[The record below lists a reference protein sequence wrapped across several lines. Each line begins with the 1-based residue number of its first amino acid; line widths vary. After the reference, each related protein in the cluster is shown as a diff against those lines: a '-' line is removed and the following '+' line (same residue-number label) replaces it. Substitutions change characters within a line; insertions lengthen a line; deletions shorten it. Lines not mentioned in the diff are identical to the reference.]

1 MPITEVLEYVAK
13 VEQDPFVIYTSIEE
27 VYKPN
32 FLEPAVFKKFAHLFD
47 DNAESK
53 FVEQIEAIRA
63 SVVEQIALFKVNAA
77 TEIDFLRRQ
86 NERQAKEIC
95 DTQAK
100 FELRCEAQARE
111 ANARARE
118 FIAHKE

>member
-13 VEQDPFVIYTSIEE
+13 VEQDPFIIYNSIEE

-53 FVEQIEAIRA
+53 FLEQIEAIRA
-63 SVVEQIALFKVNAA
+63 SVVDQIAQFKVNAA
-77 TEIDFLRRQ
+77 TQIDFLRRQ
-86 NERQAKEIC
+86 SDQQAAELC
-95 DTQAK
+95 DLQSK

>member
-1 MPITEVLEYVAK
+1 MLRKLQLYKELPPNYQFLAAMPTTEVLEYVAK

-63 SVVEQIALFKVNAA
+63 SVVDQIALF
-77 TEIDFLRRQ
+77 
-86 NERQAKEIC
+86 
-95 DTQAK
+95 
-100 FELRCEAQARE
+100 
-111 ANARARE
+111 
-118 FIAHKE
+118 